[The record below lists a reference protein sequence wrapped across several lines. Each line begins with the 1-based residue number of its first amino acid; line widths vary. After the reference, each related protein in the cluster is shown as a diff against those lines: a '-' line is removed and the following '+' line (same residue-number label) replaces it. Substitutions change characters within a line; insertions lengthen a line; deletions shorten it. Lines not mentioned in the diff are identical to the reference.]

1 MQWSVLLNNEF
12 IEVWIHGI
20 VVMGLSGTSILEC
33 SPIQWTTQESKFS
46 TYPMLVQALL
56 ND

>member
-33 SPIQWTTQESKFS
+33 SPIQ
-46 TYPMLVQALL
+46 YPEK
-56 ND
+56 